1 MTQNFDAGGSADQGS
16 MPSWQPTGNP
26 AMTQTTAS
34 PASVSAHWPLA
45 IFAIFFF
52 WPLGIAACVFA
63 ARVKPSLAIGDVQS
77 ALTASNRVK
86 VFFWI
91 TLILAVLW
99 IVIIV
104 AAAANSGGASGT

>member
-1 MTQNFDAGGSADQGS
+1 
-16 MPSWQPTGNP
+16 MPSWQPTGSQGT
-26 AMTQTTAS
+26 TQTAAPPS
-34 PASVSAHWPLA
+34 SVRPHWGMA
-45 IFAIFFF
+45 IFSLLFF

-91 TLILAVLW
+91 TLILFVVW
-99 IVIIV
+99 FVIVI
-104 AAAANSGGASGT
+104 AASAHSGSGAGT